1 MSHHSCLSQR
11 LSVAVSLVVACS
23 GLMAGGASAF
33 AAHSSAKK
41 TSTTSSSTS
50 VATSTTAPA
59 TPARAQQFGIT
70 AGCCTPVGV
79 TLDDQVQG
87 YAATHAGWARIG
99 FDWSTGE
106 PTKGSYSWTRDAV
119 TAHFASTGMKVL
131 GVIAYSPKWAA
142 DPTCFATYGNKCPPL
157 ASSDFARYAAALAER
172 YDGDGVNDAAGSPR
186 VDAWEVWNEP
196 NLASYWRPQPDPQAY
211 TSLLASAY
219 TAIHAAAPAVTVVSA
234 GLSPAG
240 GTYAPI
246 KFLAAMYL
254 DGAHGSFDALG
265 FHPYSYPALPTKVA
279 SWNAWQQMFQAFPT
293 VGQPDTLRSLMV
305 ANGDEAKK
313 IWATEYG
320 APTAG
325 DTNGDGVSNCDND
338 GVAAPGED
346 NCLTEAQ
353 QAVMVTTAYTQWRS
367 YTWAGPL
374 FWYAYQDLDTGSLN
388 IEKNFGLVRSDGSQK
403 PAYAVYTNAAYA
415 ALPAG

>member
-1 MSHHSCLSQR
+1 
-11 LSVAVSLVVACS
+11 
-23 GLMAGGASAF
+23 
-33 AAHSSAKK
+33 
-41 TSTTSSSTS
+41 
-50 VATSTTAPA
+50 
-59 TPARAQQFGIT
+59 
-70 AGCCTPVGV
+70 
-79 TLDDQVQG
+79 
-87 YAATHAGWARIG
+87 
-99 FDWSTGE
+99 
-106 PTKGSYSWTRDAV
+106 
-119 TAHFASTGMKVL
+119 MKVL

-211 TSLLASAY
+211 TSLLASVY